1 MPRASSPVH
10 CAAPCT
16 ASNTRAS
23 AHSRPSSARSWP
35 HASPR
40 TSRAGPCS
48 TSSSRRCCI
57 ATARVC
63 AATTSPR
70 CSRRR
75 SRAACPFRCAH
86 RCAASEPRS
95 RRWSSTAPRAR
106 RTCAAPSS
114 PRRARCGGRVARSWA
129 TGPPPV
135 PRSRPRPARSAPRG
149 RGAAG
154 RPAWRPPG
162 MGLLALPFFLPF
174 ILAGAP
180 ALDLG
185 LLLRVGHLAAAF
197 YETIATLLLW
207 SVLRRLLSER
217 ETLALVLLYALGTS
231 VRTIASQALWQHAG
245 VHLAIAF
252 ALWLV
257 VRERDPSWRREFL
270 AGVVLGVGG
279 LVRQTT
285 AFVALAIA
293 GPRVGATI
301 LALAGAAVGL
311 VPLLMFNNFAFGAPF
326 EQGYGVKPFD
336 TPPLQG
342 VYGLLLSPSRG
353 LFVYEPWALFALGGL
368 VAARLSPTSIARR
381 LATFPFVWI
390 LFVVFYATYAEWWGG
405 RGFGPRFL
413 HHLAPILLLR
423 LPWGLREGWFARGLM
438 NLVLWLTAAWSV
450 LIFNAAAFVYD
461 QNKWDLLPRNVND
474 DPSRLLDWSD
484 PQWLAV
490 LREVPNGGAR
500 AIVGVALTLLVLIF
514 LARVEGLIGSRGGV
528 VASSFRG

>member
-1 MPRASSPVH
+1 MKWLMRGLLLFVLAFANLNEIWSPDVIPNALLPFTLVREQNVNYDEFTGTGAQQLDREAYFFRA
-10 CAAPCT
+10 CG
-16 ASNTRAS
+16 AST
-23 AHSRPSSARSWP
+23 
-35 HASPR
+35 
-40 TSRAGPCS
+40 
-48 TSSSRRCCI
+48 
-57 ATARVC
+57 
-63 AATTSPR
+63 
-70 CSRRR
+70 
-75 SRAACPFRCAH
+75 
-86 RCAASEPRS
+86 ASEPPKTPRS
-95 RRWSSTAPRAR
+95 K
-106 RTCAAPSS
+106 
-114 PRRARCGGRVARSWA
+114 G
-129 TGPPPV
+129 GPP
-135 PRSRPRPARSAPRG
+135 APG
-149 RGAAG
+149 
-154 RPAWRPPG
+154 PNDHVCSVFPPG

-174 ILAGAP
+174 ILAGAQ

-270 AGVVLGVGG
+270 AGVMLGVGG

-311 VPLLMFNNFAFGAPF
+311 VPLLLFNNFAFGAPF

-353 LFVYEPWALFALGGL
+353 LFVYEPWALFALAGL
-368 VAARLSPTSIARR
+368 GAARLSPTSIARR
-381 LATFPFVWI
+381 LATFPFVWG

-405 RGFGPRFL
+405 RVFGPRFL
-413 HHLAPILLLR
+413 DDLAPLLLVG
-423 LPWGLREGWFARGLM
+423 LAWGLREGWFARGLM
-438 NLVLWLTAAWSV
+438 NLVLWLTAFWSV
-450 LIFNAAAFVYD
+450 VIFNAAAFVYD

-500 AIVGVALTLLVLIF
+500 AIVGVALTLLALIF

-528 VASSFRG
+528 VASSFR

>member
-1 MPRASSPVH
+1 MKWLMRGLLLFAFAFANLNEIWSPDVIPNALLPFTLVREENVNYDEFTGTGAKQLNGEASFFGD
-10 CAAPCT
+10 CGAP
-16 ASNTRAS
+16 
-23 AHSRPSSARSWP
+23 
-35 HASPR
+35 
-40 TSRAGPCS
+40 
-48 TSSSRRCCI
+48 
-57 ATARVC
+57 
-63 AATTSPR
+63 
-70 CSRRR
+70 
-75 SRAACPFRCAH
+75 
-86 RCAASEPRS
+86 AASGRL
-95 RRWSSTAPRAR
+95 R
-106 RTCAAPSS
+106 S
-114 PRRARCGGRVARSWA
+114 PRRRGVPPAP
-129 TGPPPV
+129 GPNDHV
-135 PRSRPRPARSAPRG
+135 CSVF
-149 RGAAG
+149 
-154 RPAWRPPG
+154 PPG

-174 ILAGAP
+174 ILAGAQ

-252 ALWLV
+252 ALWLA

-285 AFVALAIA
+285 AFVGLAIA

-301 LALAGAAVGL
+301 LALAGAAIGL
-311 VPLLMFNNFAFGAPF
+311 VPLLLFNNFAFGAPF

-353 LFVYEPWALFALGGL
+353 LFVYEPWALFALAGL
-368 VAARLSPTSIARR
+368 GAARLSPTSIARR

-405 RGFGPRFL
+405 RVFASRFL
-413 HHLAPILLLR
+413 DEIEPLLHVGLAWR
-423 LPWGLREGWFARGLM
+423 
-438 NLVLWLTAAWSV
+438 
-450 LIFNAAAFVYD
+450 
-461 QNKWDLLPRNVND
+461 
-474 DPSRLLDWSD
+474 
-484 PQWLAV
+484 
-490 LREVPNGGAR
+490 
-500 AIVGVALTLLVLIF
+500 
-514 LARVEGLIGSRGGV
+514 
-528 VASSFRG
+528 

>member
-1 MPRASSPVH
+1 MKWLMRGLLLFVLAFANLNEIWSPDVIPNALLPFTLVREQNVNYDEFTGTGAQQLDREAYFFRA
-10 CAAPCT
+10 CG
-16 ASNTRAS
+16 AST
-23 AHSRPSSARSWP
+23 
-35 HASPR
+35 
-40 TSRAGPCS
+40 
-48 TSSSRRCCI
+48 
-57 ATARVC
+57 
-63 AATTSPR
+63 
-70 CSRRR
+70 
-75 SRAACPFRCAH
+75 
-86 RCAASEPRS
+86 ASEPPKTPRS
-95 RRWSSTAPRAR
+95 K
-106 RTCAAPSS
+106 
-114 PRRARCGGRVARSWA
+114 G
-129 TGPPPV
+129 GPP
-135 PRSRPRPARSAPRG
+135 APG
-149 RGAAG
+149 
-154 RPAWRPPG
+154 PNDHVCSVFPPG

-174 ILAGAP
+174 ILAGAQ

-270 AGVVLGVGG
+270 AGVMLGVGG

-311 VPLLMFNNFAFGAPF
+311 VPLLLFNNFAFGAPF

-353 LFVYEPWALFALGGL
+353 LFVYEPWALFALAGL
-368 VAARLSPTSIARR
+368 GAARLSPTSIARR
-381 LATFPFVWI
+381 LATFPFVWV
-390 LFVVFYATYAEWWGG
+390 LFVVFYSTYAEWWGG
-405 RGFGPRFL
+405 RVFGPRFL
-413 HHLAPILLLR
+413 DDLAPILLVGLA
-423 LPWGLREGWFARGLM
+423 WGLREGWFARGLM

-500 AIVGVALTLLVLIF
+500 AIVGVALTLLALIF

-528 VASSFRG
+528 VASSFR